1 MPKYEIEKTDNKK
14 PQPKKEENISISRAK
29 VMNGMFQE
37 FRNDAQEIFG
47 LKYVI
52 DFIVN
57 VTADE
62 KMAYSSNVI
71 IEGKAHRNRH
81 NFAAVFIELL
91 SISDDYQN
99 CENLMRFIETCVF
112 QMPGLFDQTQTAKIQ
127 KKLKD
132 YFNAVT
138 NEDKLELILKNMFI
152 MHKLCRYQ
160 KNDVFGK
167 LDKLVKEVKN
177 EHTRNW
183 ARKLKDD
190 L

>member
-1 MPKYEIEKTDNKK
+1 
-14 PQPKKEENISISRAK
+14 
-29 VMNGMFQE
+29 
-37 FRNDAQEIFG
+37 
-47 LKYVI
+47 
-52 DFIVN
+52 
-57 VTADE
+57 
-62 KMAYSSNVI
+62 
-71 IEGKAHRNRH
+71 
-81 NFAAVFIELL
+81 
-91 SISDDYQN
+91 
-99 CENLMRFIETCVF
+99 MRFIETCVF